1 MTDMPCK
8 YTKLKV
14 GLQDAYVREDK
25 LDQLKNVDAI
35 IFDCDGVLIDI
46 SGSYNKAISKTV
58 SLIFS
63 GLTGYSIKE
72 NLISNDVIF
81 LFRKTG
87 GFNNDWDTVY
97 GILMFMLSHLPE
109 RPRTQLKESIGTLE
123 RQQDPATRFLSLRA
137 MTEGKINRPR
147 LREEFFRGLIT
158 RLKEFTKQLD
168 IEGAG
173 SVDRNLA
180 RTANLGEPPGFYKA
194 LKDFLCHPAGV
205 DESIVSRAFEEC
217 YCGPKLFLQAYG
229 TEPRLYNGSGMIE
242 RSRVIVRE
250 EALGQLAS
258 LLGKANFG
266 VASGSRFESA
276 KYVLKELLGRFN
288 PKALVFLDD
297 IERAELECSTK
308 DGPKV
313 SLRKPNPFA
322 LLRALEG
329 MYPVNLP
336 VYVGDSMEDV
346 MMVREAVKANLQLLS
361 AGVYGHSYLSDRFLR
376 IFLESGCDIVLPSV
390 NELPAVLGGV
400 WRKKS

>member
-1 MTDMPCK
+1 MIDMSCK
-8 YTKLKV
+8 YTRLNV

-46 SGSYNKAISKTV
+46 SDSYNKAISKTV
-58 SLIFS
+58 ALIFG

-81 LFRKTG
+81 FFRRTG

-109 RPRTQLKESIGTLE
+109 RLRTQLKESIGALE
-123 RQQDPATRFLSLRA
+123 RQQDPATRFLLLKA
-137 MTEGKINRPR
+137 MTEGKIDRPR
-147 LREEFFRGLIT
+147 LREEFFRELISG
-158 RLKEFTKQLD
+158 LKEFTKQLD
-168 IEGAG
+168 REGVR

-205 DESIVSRAFEEC
+205 DESMISRAFEEC
-217 YCGPKLFLQAYG
+217 YCGSKLFLQAYG
-229 TEPRLYNGSGMIE
+229 IEPRLYNGSGMIE
-242 RSRVIVRE
+242 KSRVIIRE
-250 EALGQLAS
+250 EVLEQLTS
-258 LLGKANFG
+258 FLGKANFG

-288 PKALVFLDD
+288 SKALIFLDE
-297 IERAELECSTK
+297 IERTELECSTRN
-308 DGPKV
+308 GPKV
-313 SLRKPNPFA
+313 SLRKPNPFS

-346 MMVREAVKANLQLLS
+346 MMVREAVKASPQLLS
-361 AGVYGHSYLSDRFLR
+361 AGVYGHSYPSDRFLR
-376 IFLESGCDIVLPSV
+376 IFLEFGCDIVLPSV